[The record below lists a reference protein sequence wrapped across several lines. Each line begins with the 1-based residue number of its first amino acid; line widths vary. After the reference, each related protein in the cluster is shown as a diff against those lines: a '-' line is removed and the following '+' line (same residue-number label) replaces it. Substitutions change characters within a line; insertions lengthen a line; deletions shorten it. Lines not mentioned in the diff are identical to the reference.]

1 MRKRRLIRTII
12 IVAVCGII
20 FSIIA
25 MIWMKKDAE
34 EYARWQAQYKG
45 TWVSPDGQY
54 EMMVRRVTSAHI
66 IFSVTNKNNLSLNYA
81 SATAVGEGEYSFSYK
96 LSRGMDGGV
105 TAGFGNMGKGVIHL
119 KEKSLSLDVPKL
131 EKFEDGLQFRGALKK
146 KSRLPDIEKKE
157 LRALMGKDKPQGKKA
172 EKTLYVAEA
181 QEGKIER
188 VHINWD
194 AASDRK
200 GYEEYE
206 MSGINPVCM
215 VSDLQAQFGD
225 PAAEEELSENRYK
238 RVYRKDGYQYQFITD
253 GYGLVTEGDCQ
264 YEKPK
269 RGQRDGDFI
278 REGDTILRY
287 LGDYE
292 KSRTV
297 TLPQG
302 TKKIASGAFTA
313 TPDIVQK
320 KYVKSL
326 KLSIP
331 SGIEIE
337 RNAFENCSSMQIT
350 LEEGWTSVPEEAF
363 AHMVGAGG
371 LRGKAGWVK
380 VNLPRSLRR
389 LEDKA
394 FETNWFER
402 GEAYTE
408 EDTMGGMLEIGVQPV
423 TVLLNEELEYIGD
436 NALYGICNTMLPKK
450 VKYIGANF
458 TLLPGMTFWTT
469 SDVKRQ
475 KPNGI
480 YSWEFCYNIAL
491 PEQLEDVSEDGLY
504 FWSPE
509 FPLRSVNGNFIVL
522 QIPEN
527 AKNVPYLS
535 NMSVIEYSV
544 NEKNNKYSSKDG
556 WLFSRDGKK
565 LYRTTSQIDFSKKQ
579 KAQEVTF
586 KEIPKK
592 KYKTYIRIKEG
603 IEEIASQAFVHIV
616 NHYDYEL
623 DIQFITPNSLKC
635 IDRGAL
641 FESRSYLE
649 FKNRDDRV
657 TSVKIAGKV
666 PQFTGDISPNSAYKR
681 KVYVKKQYREK
692 FIKEL
697 FEGQQISDKQ
707 KIKIKKCIIG
717 Y

>member
-1 MRKRRLIRTII
+1 MRKKRLIRTII
-12 IVAVCGII
+12 IVAFCAIV
-20 FSIIA
+20 FSVIV

-34 EYARWQAQYKG
+34 EYKKWQAQYIG

-54 EMMVRRVTSAHI
+54 KMTVQRVTSAHI

-81 SATAVGEGEYSFSYK
+81 SATAVGDGEYSFSYK
-96 LSRGMDGGV
+96 LQRGMDGGV
-105 TAGFGNMGKGVIHL
+105 TAGFGNTGKGVIRL

-131 EKFEDGLQFRGALKK
+131 EKFEEGLQFRGALTKE
-146 KSRLPDIEKKE
+146 SEMPDIKKKE
-157 LRALMGKDKPQGKKA
+157 LQALMGKDRPQEKKA
-172 EKTLYVAEA
+172 EKTFYVAEA
-181 QEGKIER
+181 QEGKVER

-206 MSGINPVCM
+206 MSGINPICM

-238 RVYRKDGYQYQFITD
+238 RVYRKDGYQYEFITD

-269 RGQRDGDFI
+269 RGRRDGDFI
-278 REGDTILRY
+278 REGSTVLRY

-302 TKKIASGAFTA
+302 TKKIASGAFTV
-313 TPDIVQK
+313 TPDTVQQ

-389 LEDKA
+389 LEAKA
-394 FETNWFER
+394 FETNWFEG

-408 EDTMGGMLEIGVQPV
+408 EDTMGGVLEIGVQPV

-458 TLLPGMTFWTT
+458 TLLPSVAFWNA
-469 SDVKRQ
+469 SDVKVQ
-475 KPNGI
+475 KPDGF
-480 YSWEFCYNIAL
+480 YSWEYCYNIAL
-491 PEQLEDVSEDGLY
+491 PEQLEYVSEKGFY
-504 FWSPE
+504 FWTPE
-509 FPLRSVNGNFIVL
+509 FSMRAIDGNFTVL

-527 AKNVPYLS
+527 AKNVPCLS
-535 NMSVIEYSV
+535 NILVIQYSV

-565 LYRTTSQIDFSKKQ
+565 LYRTTSEIDFSKKQ
-579 KAQEVTF
+579 KGREVTF
-586 KEIPKK
+586 KKISKGT
-592 KYKTYIRIKEG
+592 YKTYVRIKEG
-603 IEEIASQAFVHIV
+603 IEEIASQAFASIV
-616 NHYDYEL
+616 NRSADIL
-623 DIQFITPNSLKC
+623 DVQFITPNSLKC

-641 FESRSYLE
+641 FENRSY
-649 FKNRDDRV
+649 FDTWDDSV
-657 TSVKIAGKV
+657 TSVKIAGEV
-666 PQFTGDISPNSAYKR
+666 PQFTGDISPDSAYKR

-697 FEGQQISDKQ
+697 FEGQQLSDKQ
-707 KIKIKKCIIG
+707 KNQIKKCIIG

>member
-20 FSIIA
+20 FSVIA

-34 EYARWQAQYKG
+34 EYAKWQAQYRG

-54 EMMVRRVTSAHI
+54 EMTVQRVTSAHI

-81 SATAVGEGEYSFSYK
+81 SATAVGDGEYSFAYK
-96 LSRGMDGGV
+96 LQRGMDGSV
-105 TAGFGNMGKGVIHL
+105 TARFGNAGKGVIRL

-131 EKFEDGLQFRGALKK
+131 EKFEEGLQFRGALKK
-146 KSRLPDIEKKE
+146 KSRLPDMEKKE
-157 LRALMGKDKPQGKKA
+157 LRALMGKDKPQEKKA
-172 EKTLYVAEA
+172 EKTFYVAEA
-181 QEGKIER
+181 QEGKVER

-200 GYEEYE
+200 GYEGYE
-206 MSGINPVCM
+206 MSGINSVCM
-215 VSDLQAQFGD
+215 VSDLQAQFGA

-269 RGQRDGDFI
+269 RGWRDGDFI

-302 TKKIASGAFTA
+302 TKKIASGAFSV
-313 TPDIVQK
+313 TPDTVQLQ
-320 KYVKSL
+320 YVKSL

-337 RNAFENCSSMQIT
+337 RNAFESCSSMQIT

-363 AHMVGAGG
+363 AHMVTEGG

-394 FETNWFER
+394 FETNWFQG
-402 GEAYTE
+402 GEVYTE
-408 EDTMGGMLEIGVQPV
+408 EDTMAGALEIGVQPV

-436 NALYGICNTMLPKK
+436 NALYGISNTMIPKK
-450 VKYIGANF
+450 VKYIGDNF
-458 TLLPGMTFWTT
+458 TILPAMTFWDAA
-469 SDVKRQ
+469 DVKAE
-475 KPNGI
+475 KPDGI
-480 YSWEFCYNIAL
+480 ATWTYSYNIEL
-491 PEQLEDVSEDGLY
+491 PEQLEYVSEKGFY
-504 FWSPE
+504 FWTPELSPE
-509 FPLRSVNGNFIVL
+509 SAVSDPIVL
-522 QIPEN
+522 QIPAN
-527 AKNVPYLS
+527 AKNVPCLF
-535 NMSVIEYSV
+535 NMPVIRYSV
-544 NEKNNKYSSKDG
+544 DEKNDKYSSKDG

-565 LYRTTSQIDFSKKQ
+565 LYRTTCQIDFRKKQ
-579 KAQEVTF
+579 RGREVTF
-586 KEIPKK
+586 EKVSKNT
-592 KYKTYIRIKEG
+592 YKAYVRIKEG
-603 IEEIASQAFVHIV
+603 VEEIASQAFSSIL
-616 NHYDYEL
+616 NHYDYEI
-623 DIQFITPNSLKC
+623 DAQIITPNTLKC

-641 FESRSYLE
+641 FGRAYLD
-649 FKNRDDRV
+649 KNMKDDIS
-657 TSVKIAGKV
+657 SVKIAGEV
-666 PQFTGDISPNSAYKR
+666 PRFTGDISPDCAYKH

-692 FIKEL
+692 FIKKL
-697 FEGQQISDKQ
+697 LDGQQLSDKQ
-707 KIKIKKCIIG
+707 KTQIKKCIIG